1 MESKRTAYHHGDL
14 RNALLDAATQS
25 IENGDIASLS
35 VRALAQQ
42 SGVFHRAAYRHF
54 KDKDELLC
62 ATLAR
67 AYGRLASR
75 FARQVK
81 SPEPRRKLV
90 QIALAYAD
98 FCFDEPRMFLA
109 MSGPRVNPAVASEEL
124 EAALQ
129 LAFAPTLDAIEA
141 GRAANIFK
149 SRHSAAAAVFFWG
162 ALQGLLT
169 QIVHGR
175 IKVPAGKRAEFVEDA
190 ALRLIAGLE
199 FATASGKAS
208 IAAISDSTK

>member
-1 MESKRTAYHHGDL
+1 MKPKRTGYHHGDL
-14 RNALLDAATQS
+14 RNALLEAATQA
-25 IENGDIASLS
+25 IENDGIASLS

-62 ATLAR
+62 AALAR

-75 FARQVK
+75 IARQVK
-81 SPEPRRKLV
+81 SSDPRQKLV
-90 QIALAYAD
+90 EIALAYAD

-109 MSGPRVNPAVASEEL
+109 MSGPRVGVAAASEEL
-124 EAALQ
+124 ETALHN
-129 LAFAPTLDAIEA
+129 AFVPTLDAIEA
-141 GRAANIFK
+141 GRAARRFK
-149 SRHSAAAAVFFWG
+149 SRNSAAAAVFFWG

-175 IKVPAGKRAEFVEDA
+175 IKVLAGKRAEFIEETA
-190 ALRLIAGLE
+190 RRLIAGLE
-199 FATASGKAS
+199 FA
-208 IAAISDSTK
+208 AAPEKSLQH